1 MASGKTMQGELGAV
15 PASRSPALIC
25 GVPGR
30 SGTRPGPPR
39 QRSGRS
45 PWQRGSSREIVSRDR
60 AHAYP
65 RRQRARPRRLG
76 RSHWSD
82 VTEGD
87 GAAAGDWLL
96 SAQAWGGMAAP
107 VRRSVVFVTG
117 NAKKLEEVT
126 QILGDSSPYTLV
138 AKKIDLPEYQGE
150 PDEISVQKCREAAR
164 QIRGPV
170 IVEDTCL
177 CFNAL
182 GGLPGPYI
190 KWFLEKL
197 KPEGLYK
204 LLAGFED
211 KSAYALCTFAFSTGN
226 PEEPVKL
233 FKGQTHGVIVEPRG
247 PRDFGWDPCFQ
258 PDGYDQTYAELP
270 KAVKNSISHRYR
282 ALSELSA
289 FFLQSNPTEAPSS
302 PS

>member
-1 MASGKTMQGELGAV
+1 
-15 PASRSPALIC
+15 
-25 GVPGR
+25 
-30 SGTRPGPPR
+30 
-39 QRSGRS
+39 
-45 PWQRGSSREIVSRDR
+45 
-60 AHAYP
+60 
-65 RRQRARPRRLG
+65 
-76 RSHWSD
+76 
-82 VTEGD
+82 
-87 GAAAGDWLL
+87 
-96 SAQAWGGMAAP
+96 MAAP
-107 VRRSVVFVTG
+107 ARRSVVFVTG
-117 NAKKLEEVT
+117 NAKKLEEVRAAGRGTQRVCLYPSLRFHPLLSAQVT

-164 QIRGPV
+164 QVQGPV

-197 KPEGLYK
+197 KPEGLHK

-211 KSAYALCTFAFSTGN
+211 KSAYALCTFAFSSGN
-226 PEEPVKL
+226 PEEPVRL
-233 FKGQTHGVIVEPRG
+233 FKGQTHGMIVEPRG

-258 PDGYDQTYAELP
+258 PDGYNQTYAEMP

-289 FFLQSNPTEAPSS
+289 FFLQSDSTEPHPAPS
-302 PS
+302 